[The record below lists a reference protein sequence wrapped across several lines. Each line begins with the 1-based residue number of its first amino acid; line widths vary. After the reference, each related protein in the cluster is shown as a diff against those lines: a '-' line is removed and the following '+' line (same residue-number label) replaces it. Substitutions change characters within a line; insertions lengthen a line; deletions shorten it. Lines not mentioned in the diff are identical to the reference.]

1 MLFVRLAHLMASRR
15 LKIADVCKDT
25 DISRPT
31 LTALYYGTGKGIN
44 FDTIDKL
51 CSYFR
56 CQTNDLLYFYD
67 VEIDTIEIT
76 YFEKSVIQQ
85 DENGNWS
92 IGNKRSWK
100 PLCEGEI
107 RFKSSS
113 FSINRVEFRL
123 YYFTED
129 SFNKGYESVITF
141 CLDDVDFP
149 YLPKDLQDYFSSAVY
164 NAVKKRI
171 YEDHPNL
178 FDDVTL
184 RYNVNFAIK

>member
-51 CSYFR
+51 CSYFH

-76 YFEKSVIQQ
+76 DFNKPALPDEK
-85 DENGNWS
+85 GNWPTV
-92 IGNKRSWK
+92 NWK

-113 FSINRVEFRL
+113 FSINRVSFSL
-123 YYFTED
+123 SCFTED
-129 SFNKGYESVITF
+129 NFNDEVKPVIAF
-141 CLDDVDFP
+141 YLYDVDFP
-149 YLPKDLQDYFSSAVY
+149 YLPKDLQNYFSSAVC
-164 NAVKKRI
+164 NAVIKKI
-171 YEDHPNL
+171 HENYPNL
-178 FDDVTL
+178 FDGVTL
-184 RYNVNFAIK
+184 RRFSVGFAIK